1 MHDLIE
7 ATEERHYENFR
18 GGKLTAEGHNDDDPQ
33 QLARKTFERTIKT
46 EEDQMKK
53 RFTETVKNEEERF
66 RQWEKKVCAIK
77 IYKWEFLLEEK
88 RIANKLLA
96 VNN

>member
-7 ATEERHYENFR
+7 ATEEHHYENFR

-66 RQWEKKVCAIK
+66 RQWEKKFIIVQCVACRFQRGTIRTK
-77 IYKWEFLLEEK
+77 SQ
-88 RIANKLLA
+88 
-96 VNN
+96 